1 MMAVKVTFVCNNPPA
16 VTENQS
22 ISFQVKEASSNV
34 KDQGVA
40 GETLDNFRE
49 RKSNVLSSLNSRQII

>member
-1 MMAVKVTFVCNNPPA
+1 MMAVKVTFVCNNPPV